1 MISRCWRLVSQR
13 CCSSDFLTIF
23 LLCLTNN
30 CRVLVGFVK
39 NVSSGVVKSRW
50 SLGKMCGDSE
60 YSARTCA
67 MARR

>member
-1 MISRCWRLVSQR
+1 MISQCWHLVSRR
-13 CCSSDFLTIF
+13 CCSSDFFTIF
-23 LLCLTNN
+23 LLWLTNN

-50 SLGKMCGDSE
+50 LLGRMCGDSE

-67 MARR
+67 TA